1 MTATTRAD
9 GDNGLRSVAN
19 FGHDAIAAEIR
30 IVQSVQTQRGMP
42 VLLFGNAMAVA
53 IVSYVDW
60 AATVSSY
67 AVYFLAGL
75 LLLLLPMLRSFLR
88 LRGMARPQR
97 VSRRRIR
104 LIEYYSLLLGLIWGV
119 AFLLLMSQLK
129 PIDAVIVSMAA
140 FYLAF
145 GAVAQMPSLPKA
157 SAAYFA
163 PLMAAVLTGFYF
175 NDVLGVDLLA
185 LLGVATFTSLPR
197 SAWQGW
203 QDAAATVRLGQEKL
217 KAEAEAHE
225 RETEAI
231 RSILEAIPFPL
242 VVTNET
248 GALHASSQAR
258 RQFGVSGDAP
268 LNLDIREFFAD
279 PTEQER
285 MAELQD
291 AHGRLEEYEVQLKNA
306 EGESFWASLS
316 TLPMNYEGQDCWLN
330 AIYVIDDR
338 KRAEAA
344 LDQKTFLLSHVL
356 DTVAQGVVK
365 FDTDRKLVIWNQH
378 YQDALDLPGEL
389 INTECSIN
397 DLALYIARRGDYG
410 DGDPEALA
418 EQRVEFLFR
427 GAETRSEIVVGNQT
441 YDALCQPTDDGG
453 IVITYTDVT
462 TRKWAEQKL
471 NDSREVLQALADNM
485 PAFVSFKDV
494 DGRFQFVNKVFEKW
508 VCIDRTEVA
517 GKTVHDLYEPEEA
530 ARFAAQDRACLE
542 SREVVSREIPLTYP
556 DGETRNLVS
565 TRFPVLGAGGDLLGL
580 GTVNYDITERM
591 RAAAELLEAKQNA
604 EEQAQVLE
612 AVSSQLAKYISPQL
626 YRAIF
631 SGEQKVEIES
641 KRKKLTVFFS
651 DIADFTE
658 ITDQL
663 ESEELTALLNQYLT
677 EMSRIAQEYGANF
690 DKFIGDAMMFYFGDP
705 ESRGVKEDAAA
716 CVRMA
721 LAMQRRVGELQ
732 QEWRELGVERPFE
745 IRIGINTGYCTV
757 GNFGS
762 EDRMDYTIIG
772 SEVNLAARL
781 QSHAEVGGILLAN
794 ETYALVKD
802 WLAAD
807 QGDALTVKGFAKP
820 VTTFRVEGARDE
832 LAAEGRITHHESN
845 GMALTINHGRLSD
858 ADKAEAVQALEAA
871 LARLKD

>member
-1 MTATTRAD
+1 MTTTTQAG
-9 GDNGLRSVAN
+9 GDNDLRPVTD
-19 FGHDAIAAEIR
+19 FEQDVIAAEIR

-42 VLLFGNAMAVA
+42 VLLLGNALAVV
-53 IVSYVDW
+53 IVSYLDW
-60 AATVSSY
+60 AAAVSSH
-67 AVYFLAGL
+67 AVYFLVGL

-88 LRGMARPQR
+88 LRRMARPQQ

-104 LIEYYSLLLGLIWGV
+104 LIEYYSLLLGLTWAV
-119 AFLLLMSQLK
+119 AIFLLMSQLK
-129 PIDAVIVSMAA
+129 PIDAVCVAMTA

-157 SAAYFA
+157 SAAYFS
-163 PLMAAVLTGFYF
+163 PVMASVLTGFYI
-175 NDVLGVDLLA
+175 NGVLGVDLVA
-185 LLGVATFTSLPR
+185 LLAFATFTSLPR

-217 KAEAEAHE
+217 KAEVEAHE
-225 RETEAI
+225 RETDAT

-242 VVTNET
+242 VVTRET
-248 GALHASSQAR
+248 GVLHASKQAR
-258 RQFGVSGDAP
+258 QQFGVPEDAP
-268 LNLDIREFFAD
+268 LNFDIRDFFVDPAD
-279 PTEQER
+279 QER
-285 MAELQD
+285 MVDLQD
-291 AHGRLEEYEVQLKNA
+291 ELGRLEEYEVRLKNA
-306 EGESFWASLS
+306 RGELIWASLS
-316 TLPMNYEGQDCWLN
+316 TLPMKYEGEDCWLN

-338 KRAEAA
+338 K
-344 LDQKTFLLSHVL
+344 Q
-356 DTVAQGVVK
+356 
-365 FDTDRKLVIWNQH
+365 
-378 YQDALDLPGEL
+378 
-389 INTECSIN
+389 
-397 DLALYIARRGDYG
+397 
-410 DGDPEALA
+410 
-418 EQRVEFLFR
+418 
-427 GAETRSEIVVGNQT
+427 
-441 YDALCQPTDDGG
+441 
-453 IVITYTDVT
+453 
-462 TRKWAEQKL
+462 AEQKL

-494 DGRFQFVNKVFEKW
+494 EGRFQFVNKVFEKW
-508 VCIDRTEVA
+508 VCFDRTEVV
-517 GKTVHDLYEPEEA
+517 GKSVHDLYDREEA
-530 ARFAAQDRACLE
+530 IRFTAQDRACLE
-542 SREVVSREIPLTYP
+542 SREVVSQEIPLSYP
-556 DGETRNLVS
+556 DGETRNVVS
-565 TRFPVLGAGGDLLGL
+565 TRFPVFGAGGDLLGL

-591 RAAAELLEAKQNA
+591 QAEAELLEAKHKA

-612 AVSSQLAKYISPQL
+612 TVSNQLSKYISPQL
-626 YRAIF
+626 YQAIF

-677 EMSRIAQEYGANF
+677 EMSRIAQEHGANF

-705 ESRGVKEDAAA
+705 ESRGIKEDATA

-721 LAMQRRVGELQ
+721 LAMQRRVRELQ
-732 QEWRELGVERPFE
+732 YEWRELGVERPFE

-802 WLAAD
+802 WLATEP
-807 QGDALTVKGFAKP
+807 GDVLTVKGFANP
-820 VTTFRVEGARDE
+820 VTTFRVKDVRDE
-832 LAAEGRITHHESN
+832 PSAQAGVISHEIG
-845 GMALTINHGRLSD
+845 GMSLTIDQDRLSVEE
-858 ADKAEAVQALEAA
+858 KTEAAHALEAA
-871 LARLKD
+871 LARLKG